1 VPFYQSH
8 EKTQVS
14 SDESVLLRL
23 ESQFQ
28 FLASQIQSCNARMNN
43 FEGTSSGPKQ
53 NTKPF
58 SKKEKLFSSIE
69 KKKKVSKLSVPMK
82 FAEKSV
88 IEESELNQKLP
99 GTYLVGSSEPINRWV
114 PKNN

>member
-1 VPFYQSH
+1 
-8 EKTQVS
+8 
-14 SDESVLLRL
+14 
-23 ESQFQ
+23 
-28 FLASQIQSCNARMNN
+28 MNN

-58 SKKEKLFSSIE
+58 SKKDKNVFPVEK
-69 KKKKVSKLSVPMK
+69 KKKKVSKLSVPMI

-99 GTYLVGSSEPINRWV
+99 GTYVLGSSEPITRWV
-114 PKNN
+114 PKKN